1 MKTKKTF
8 SSYIGVKENFTHSFL
23 VFQYQI
29 IILLLK
35 LKKSIK
41 IIIMKKT
48 ISISNQGATL
58 DTSRRNF
65 LKLSGIGLA
74 LAGLTFVG
82 CEEGVVVDSGI
93 FDLGQGDV
101 GILNYAYAL
110 EQLEA
115 DFYTKVV
122 NNFYS
127 GISTVEKQVLTDLY
141 HHEVVHRDFFKAAI
155 SGATTHVL
163 PKLEF
168 QYPNVD
174 WNNRNSVLATAKALE
189 DTGVAAYN
197 GAGKYIKTPDYLVI
211 AGKIVSVEARHAS
224 AIRDL
229 INPDSAAFSG
239 DDIIDANG
247 LDVAKEPSEIVPVA
261 AGFIKTPFT
270 WKEQGI
276 G

>member
-1 MKTKKTF
+1 M
-8 SSYIGVKENFTHSFL
+8 
-23 VFQYQI
+23 Q
-29 IILLLK
+29 
-35 LKKSIK
+35 
-41 IIIMKKT
+41 KT
-48 ISISNQGATL
+48 ITVSNKGATL

-65 LKLSGIGLA
+65 LKLSGVGLVVAGLA
-74 LAGLTFVG
+74 VVG
-82 CEEGVVVDSGI
+82 CRDDNMDMPMNQNV
-93 FDLGQGDV
+93 FDLGKGDV

-122 NNFYS
+122 NSFYS
-127 GISTVEKQVLTDLY
+127 GISTVEKQLFTDIY
-141 HHEVVHRDFFKAAI
+141 NHEVIHRDFFKAAI
-155 SGATTHVL
+155 TAAGATPT

-168 QYPNVD
+168 KYDGVD
-174 WNNRNSVLATAKALE
+174 FKSRDSILATAKALE

-197 GAGKYIKTPDYLVI
+197 GAGKYITNLDYLVI

-229 INPDSAAFSG
+229 ISPGSGAFSG
-239 DDIIDANG
+239 DDVVNANG
-247 LDVAKEPSEIVPVA
+247 LDVAKEPKDIVMA
-261 AGFIKTPFT
+261 AGGFFKTPFT

>member
-1 MKTKKTF
+1 MP
-8 SSYIGVKENFTHSFL
+8 
-23 VFQYQI
+23 
-29 IILLLK
+29 
-35 LKKSIK
+35 
-41 IIIMKKT
+41 KT
-48 ISISNQGATL
+48 ISVSNKGATL

-65 LKLSGIGLA
+65 LKLGGVGLVVAGLA
-74 LAGLTFVG
+74 VAG
-82 CEEGVVVDSGI
+82 CRDDNMDSPMGNV
-93 FDLGQGDV
+93 FDLGTGDV

-122 NNFYS
+122 NNFYG
-127 GISTVEKQVLTDLY
+127 GISSVEKQLFTDIY
-141 HHEVVHRDFFKAAI
+141 NHEVIHRDFFKAALLAA
-155 SGATTHVL
+155 GATPT

-168 QYPNVD
+168 KYDGVD
-174 WNNRNSVLATAKALE
+174 FNSRNSILATSKALE

-197 GAGKYIKTPDYLVI
+197 GAGKYIKNLDYLVI

-229 INPDSAAFSG
+229 ISPGSGAFSG
-239 DDIIDANG
+239 DDVVDANG
-247 LDVAKEPSEIVPVA
+247 LDVAKEPKDIVMA
-261 AGFIKTPFT
+261 AGGFFKTPFT